1 MFRISVFIGF
11 FKLSLGRV
19 NDLGLALVGLLDIE
33 DRTRGPELL
42 LISSNLSNGGRDVNV
57 ID

>member
-19 NDLGLALVGLLDIE
+19 DDLGLALVGLLDIE